1 MTTLTQTLRRFSA
14 PLALI
19 GLLAACG
26 QQEETVNQAY
36 GDPMEQQLA
45 NAAPVELPPALKA
58 SKTYRCKDNSLVV
71 IDFMADD
78 LTAQIR
84 SEQGGPVTK
93 LKAAE
98 KGEPFTS
105 DDGATSVEGSG
116 PTVTVK
122 AGGKAPQSCK
132 G

>member
-1 MTTLTQTLRRFSA
+1 MKHHLTPIARLSV
-14 PLALI
+14 PLALVA
-19 GLLAACG
+19 LLSAC
-26 QQEETVNQAY
+26 ENKPEAVNQTY

-58 SKTYRCKDNSLVV
+58 SKTYRCKDNSLVY

-78 LTAQIR
+78 LTAHLRTEKDGAITQ
-84 SEQGGPVTK
+84 

-105 DDGATSVEGSG
+105 QDGATRVEGSG
-116 PTVTVK
+116 PTVMVT
-122 AGGKAPQSCK
+122 AGGKGPQSCK